1 MPRWPIRIKLFIGLS
16 VVVGMML
23 TLMGGSI
30 FGLRAF
36 HKSNLKLVDQLREL
50 GGSTDLLQAV
60 MELDALGSPEYT
72 TAPRETLEKRLVAA
86 RLALKRYY
94 VELTRN
100 SSRGNRVDDGRDE
113 YGLVFLIDDDLTA
126 ILQHL
131 NPGQTIEPLFP
142 RTGIYFD
149 RHPEARLASQALD
162 DQKASLD
169 VRFARLNQSS
179 AELPDKLHRDFLRV
193 LDDSKLHYQSSRV
206 IVWISALAVMGML
219 VGLSMLL
226 NRWVLYPVR
235 LLQRGVRRVARGQF
249 DYNINLQTGDE
260 MQALAE
266 AFNDMT
272 TRLSATYADLERQ
285 IQDRSRQ
292 LVRSERLA
300 SVGFLAAGVAHE
312 INNPLAAVAF
322 CSEAVESRLDR
333 VFEGNEAHPD
343 AKVVKNYLRMIQEEA
358 FRCKGITEKLLDFS
372 RCNDIQRQRTN
383 LVELVQGVAEMIRHM
398 GKYRSKNILFTPREP
413 VFAHVD
419 AQEIKQVVL
428 NLVVN
433 ALDCMEGGGSLLIQ
447 LRNVEGM
454 AEATFT
460 DDGCGMSPDV
470 LENIFEPFFTKRRVG
485 KGTGLGLSITHR
497 IVTQHHGEISATS
510 EGPGQGATFV
520 VRLPILPHESVA
532 EDEPEREP
540 AEKVQSRSNTPHSPP
555 GREGRGSGV
564 RCIFR
569 RLVNAALIESICHPV
584 IVIRI
589 RPLPEIALTWV

>member
-1 MPRWPIRIKLFIGLS
+1 MPRWPIRIKLMIGLT

-30 FGLRAF
+30 FGLRSF
-36 HKSNLKLVDQLREL
+36 HNSNLKLVDQLREL

-60 MELDALGSPEYT
+60 MELDAVGSPDSLT
-72 TAPRETLEKRLVAA
+72 TSPVALRNQVVDA
-86 RLALKRYY
+86 RGALKRYY
-94 VELTRN
+94 QELTRN
-100 SSRGNRVDDGRDE
+100 SSKGNRVDDGRDE
-113 YGLVFLIDDDLTA
+113 YSLAFLIDDDLTA
-126 ILQHL
+126 ILQYL
-131 NPGQTIEPLFP
+131 QPEEQIEPLFQ
-142 RTGIYFD
+142 RTGIYLS
-149 RHPEARLASQALD
+149 RHPEARLETAGAD
-162 DQKASLD
+162 TIEA
-169 VRFARLNQSS
+169 RFGRLNKSA

-193 LDDSKLHYQSSRV
+193 LEESKLHYHSSRV
-206 IVWISALAVMGML
+206 IVWISALAVLAML

-249 DYNINLQTGDE
+249 DYSIELQTGDE

-272 TRLSATYADLERQ
+272 TRLSATYNDLERQ
-285 IQDRSRQ
+285 IQERSRQ

-322 CSEAVESRLDR
+322 CAEAVESRLDR
-333 VFEGNEAHPD
+333 VLENAETHPD

-383 LVELVQGVAEMIRHM
+383 LVELVQGVAEMIRHI
-398 GKYRSKNILFTPREP
+398 GKYRGKNILFTPREA

-433 ALDCMEGGGSLLIQ
+433 ALDSMETGGNLLIQ
-447 LRNVEGM
+447 LRNSGGM
-454 AEATFT
+454 AEAVFM
-460 DDGCGMSPDV
+460 DEGCGMSPEV
-470 LENIFEPFFTKRRVG
+470 LDNIFEPFFTRRRVG

-510 EGPGQGATFV
+510 EGEGRGATFT
-520 VRLPILPHESVA
+520 VRLPILPHEA
-532 EDEPEREP
+532 ELDDSTPRTATTSRATVVHPPETVPSPHAAEP
-540 AEKVQSRSNTPHSPP
+540 AQ
-555 GREGRGSGV
+555 
-564 RCIFR
+564 
-569 RLVNAALIESICHPV
+569 
-584 IVIRI
+584 
-589 RPLPEIALTWV
+589 PLALTRSST